1 MGQQGYRKSLK
12 SRKRVFDARRSQNKG
27 GLLPQF
33 LRKVRKQKSEVSEE
47 DWQGLLAS
55 EGAEDLGDLAVIRML
70 NFLYRFGHKAE
81 FKGNPLLLEM
91 ISDKNKRVKIFRE
104 IVWGKLK
111 GKIVI

>member
-1 MGQQGYRKSLK
+1 MGQQTYRKSLK
-12 SRKRVFDARRSQNKG
+12 RNKRVFDARRSQNRG

-47 DWQGLLAS
+47 DWKDLLNSAD
-55 EGAEDLGDLAVIRML
+55 AEDDRDLAVIRML

-91 ISDKNKRVKIFRE
+91 ISDKNTRDKIFR
-104 IVWGKLK
+104 
-111 GKIVI
+111 KIV

>member
-12 SRKRVFDARRSQNKG
+12 SRKRVFDARRSQNRG

-91 ISDKNKRVKIFRE
+91 ISDKNTRDKIFR
-104 IVWGKLK
+104 
-111 GKIVI
+111 KIV

>member
-12 SRKRVFDARRSQNKG
+12 SRKRVFDARRSQNRG

-55 EGAEDLGDLAVIRML
+55 EGSEDLGDLAVIRML

-91 ISDKNKRVKIFRE
+91 ISDKNTRDKIFR
-104 IVWGKLK
+104 
-111 GKIVI
+111 KIV